1 MDLKIILLYILILH
15 SISAITRKKNQ
26 FPFNALLVL
35 PSKESEFDHF
45 RLTIDKALP
54 VIDIAIDDA
63 VGQGYVPKGFL
74 NVTTHDS
81 RYWQDI
87 SLAERYAVQGVVQ
100 AYTENRLDVIFGFAD
115 FYSLATVAKVTPA
128 LGDGVPVLTT
138 AGMISQLGSKK
149 IYPYLIRMQGSITQM
164 ADSVYQL
171 VAYQDSTTRRIDNMD
186 VSTIR
191 NTTIPSISTNLGYK
205 NLFFIYNDKK
215 RAVNKKLHI
224 HKDGSGDSG
233 ETEISSYCYFS
244 LYAIKSYFTS
254 KNQHFKDV
262 WKMSAPSL
270 AFDEDNNVSQTDLK
284 NWLKLGSTYANGMF

>member
-1 MDLKIILLYILILH
+1 MNLKIVLYVLVVNSL
-15 SISAITRKKNQ
+15 SAIVRKKNQ

-45 RLTIDKALP
+45 RLTINKALP

-63 VGQGYVPKGFL
+63 VEQGYVPKGFL

-100 AYTENRLDVIFGFAD
+100 AYTEKRLDVIFGFAD
-115 FYSLATVAKVTPA
+115 FYSLATVAKVSPA

-171 VAYQDSTTRRIDNMD
+171 VAYQDTTTRTIENMD
-186 VSTIR
+186 VSVIK

-215 RAVNKKLHI
+215 RAVNKKLHLY
-224 HKDGSGDSG
+224 KDGSGDSG